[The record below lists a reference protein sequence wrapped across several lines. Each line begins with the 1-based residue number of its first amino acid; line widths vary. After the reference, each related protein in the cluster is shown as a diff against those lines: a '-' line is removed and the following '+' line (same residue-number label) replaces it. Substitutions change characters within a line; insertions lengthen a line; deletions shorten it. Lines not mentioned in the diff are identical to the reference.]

1 MTARRNSEGP
11 IPVPEHIAD
20 LKPYKPGKPI
30 NEVAREKGLTRIVKL
45 ASNENPL
52 GPSPKAVSAI
62 DKTVNQLHRYV
73 DPGAP
78 QLVQAL
84 SEQLGRSPGQ
94 IICGHG
100 ADSLLSCAINAFMDQ
115 REHLLTAEGT
125 FIGIYVS
132 TRKLGHE
139 LKLVPLK
146 NWGFDLDAIADG
158 IDERTRIVYLANPNN
173 PTGTMFTAD
182 AFESFM
188 TRVPDNVLVI
198 LDEAYD
204 AYAAL
209 HEGYPNGMDYN
220 YPNLLVTRTM
230 SKIFGLGGL
239 RVGYAV
245 GSEDVIAQ
253 LYKVRLP
260 FEPNILAQAGALGA
274 LDDSAFLQ
282 QTLDLNTRSLKMLRE
297 GFLRLGIPFVE
308 TAANFYMLLMP
319 NATFAQDFYEEC
331 LGRGLIVRPLE
342 RFGIGRGVRINS
354 GTIEET
360 TMALEVIDEV
370 WDRLCQRH
378 NIDKQTIRNQG
389 SVNETCIV

>member
-20 LKPYKPGKPI
+20 LKPYKPGRPI

-62 DKTVNQLHRYV
+62 EKTVNQLHRYV

-78 QLVQAL
+78 QLVEAL

-100 ADSLLSCAINAFMDQ
+100 TDSLLSCAINAFMDKG
-115 REHLLTAEGT
+115 EHLLTAEGT

-132 TRKLGHE
+132 AQKLGHE
-139 LKLVPLK
+139 LKLIPLK

-188 TRVPDNVLVI
+188 TRVPDN
-198 LDEAYD
+198 
-204 AYAAL
+204 
-209 HEGYPNGMDYN
+209 
-220 YPNLLVTRTM
+220 
-230 SKIFGLGGL
+230 
-239 RVGYAV
+239 
-245 GSEDVIAQ
+245 
-253 LYKVRLP
+253 
-260 FEPNILAQAGALGA
+260 
-274 LDDSAFLQ
+274 
-282 QTLDLNTRSLKMLRE
+282 
-297 GFLRLGIPFVE
+297 
-308 TAANFYMLLMP
+308 
-319 NATFAQDFYEEC
+319 
-331 LGRGLIVRPLE
+331 
-342 RFGIGRGVRINS
+342 
-354 GTIEET
+354 
-360 TMALEVIDEV
+360 
-370 WDRLCQRH
+370 
-378 NIDKQTIRNQG
+378 
-389 SVNETCIV
+389 